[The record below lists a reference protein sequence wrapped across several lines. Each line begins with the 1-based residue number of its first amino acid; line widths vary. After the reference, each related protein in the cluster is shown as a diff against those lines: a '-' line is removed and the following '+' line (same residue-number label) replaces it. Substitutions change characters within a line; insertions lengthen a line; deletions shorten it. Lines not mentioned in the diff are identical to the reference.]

1 MGRSLVVGVTLLVTT
16 AAPAHADCAAD
27 AARLRRH
34 LTDEARRADTWNTAW
49 ALGFG
54 AATVGQLGAV
64 DVELNPLGTYDDAF
78 ESTLYVGA
86 LKAGLGTASRLV
98 LPLKIPVP
106 EALADPCDDARAL
119 RRAVAKAAKIEQRSF
134 WLTIIGGTALNLAGA
149 IYLTAKHDFKTGALS
164 FATSLPVAPF
174 TALTQPR
181 NSLKLYRRS
190 RVEWSV
196 GVGAVGASF

>member
-1 MGRSLVVGVTLLVTT
+1 MGRLLVVVVTLLT
-16 AAPAHADCAAD
+16 ASAATAHADCAAD

-54 AATVGQLGAV
+54 VAAVGQLGAI
-64 DVELNPLGTYDDAF
+64 DVEVNPIGTYDAAF
-78 ESTLYVGA
+78 ESSMYIGA
-86 LKAGLGTASRLV
+86 IKAGLGTASRVV
-98 LPLKIPVP
+98 LPLRVSVP
-106 EALADPCDDARAL
+106 DPAADPCDDARAL

-134 WLTIIGGTALNLAGA
+134 WLTILGGTAINLAGA
-149 IYLTAKHDFKTGALS
+149 IYLTAKHDLGTGALS
-164 FATSLPVAPF
+164 FASSLPIAPI